1 MSFQFNIDEIKN
13 IKINY
18 IIQSPIV
25 IALYILLLTPVYTYT
40 IYHIT
45 TVLKSVI
52 VNETNY
58 NYTKIILIFMIGF
71 ISIYTAIMIAISI
84 AESSYNI
91 TKKIYTMLAYNSIQ
105 LFDSIFYIIYFGL
118 YIILF
123 TLVLLLPVDISLFL
137 TIIYIISNQ

>member
-1 MSFQFNIDEIKN
+1 
-13 IKINY
+13 
-18 IIQSPIV
+18 
-25 IALYILLLTPVYTYT
+25 
-40 IYHIT
+40 
-45 TVLKSVI
+45 
-52 VNETNY
+52 
-58 NYTKIILIFMIGF
+58 MIGF
-71 ISIYTAIMIAISI
+71 ISIYTAIMIAISV